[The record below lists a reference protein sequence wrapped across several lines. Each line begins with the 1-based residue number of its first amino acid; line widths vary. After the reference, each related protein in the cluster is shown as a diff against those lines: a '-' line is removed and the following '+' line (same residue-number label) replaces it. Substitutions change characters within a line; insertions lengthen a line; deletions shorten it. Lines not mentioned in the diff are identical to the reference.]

1 MALLESRISPSAD
14 AGDLLLVAAGD
25 AAATARLLKRW
36 RSPVYNVFEKS
47 REPAEALEAAAAVFE
62 KLLASAPRYDPA
74 TPFDERL
81 WSLVAREA
89 DRAPRADV
97 PAIPPS
103 RLRESASA
111 RAALIRGAVGA
122 LPPGE
127 RSAFLLTRV
136 ARLSLP
142 LAAAATGTSLG
153 DLRRR
158 LVRALTAL
166 SESLTPLIAPREPEP
181 VEPKKPETAPDP
193 GAAP

>member
-1 MALLESRISPSAD
+1 MAPPESRSSPGAD

-36 RSPVYNVFEKS
+36 RSPVYDVFEKS

-62 KLLASAPRYDPA
+62 RLLASASKYEPA
-74 TPFDERL
+74 TPFEERL
-81 WSLVAREA
+81 WTLVAREA
-89 DRAPRADV
+89 DRAPRAEV
-97 PAIPPS
+97 PTIPPS
-103 RLRESASA
+103 RLRESAAA
-111 RAALIRGAVGA
+111 RAALLRGAVGA

-142 LAAAATGTSLG
+142 LAAAATGASEA

-158 LVRALTAL
+158 LVRAFTAL
-166 SESLTPLIAPREPEP
+166 SESLAPLIAPRAPEPEA
-181 VEPKKPETAPDP
+181 APDP
-193 GAAP
+193 GGAP

>member
-1 MALLESRISPSAD
+1 MARLESRSSPGAD

-25 AAATARLLKRW
+25 AAAIARLLARW
-36 RSPVYNVFEKS
+36 RSPVYDVFEKS
-47 REPAEALEAAAAVFE
+47 REPAEALEAAAEVFE
-62 KLLASAPRYDPA
+62 RLLGSASKYDPA

-81 WSLVAREA
+81 WSLVAREVE
-89 DRAPRADV
+89 RAPRAEV

-103 RLRESASA
+103 RLHESAAA
-111 RAALIRGAVGA
+111 RAALLRGAVGA

-142 LAAAATGTSLG
+142 LAAAATGTSVV

-158 LVRALTAL
+158 LVRAFTSL
-166 SESLTPLIAPREPEP
+166 SESLTPLLAPRETEPEP
-181 VEPKKPETAPDP
+181 APDP
-193 GAAP
+193 GVAP